1 MRRPLYVS
9 LIAIVVIAFGLV
21 GANMAAGNEP
31 QLGLDLQGGASVVLQ
46 PRGEFQ
52 SDSLDQAIAIIRSRV
67 DALGVAEPE
76 ITRQGDSIVVQLPG
90 VKDQRRALEIVGDTA
105 ELRFRPV
112 LEILPPEGVEI
123 PELPTPSSSVPTDE
137 STSTSAGEDGD
148 DASTT
153 TSAEVTPEDTTEVP
167 RGETTT
173 TTTTTAA
180 PAGEES
186 DDSTTTSTEATTP
199 TTVGEPGEIE
209 TTPREED
216 DPTEVV
222 IFPGRPG
229 DDDEPPLRY
238 RLGPAT
244 VTGEALSTAQAL
256 FNEQNG
262 QWVVNVEFTGSGID
276 QFNAVA
282 SQCFNGDPSVC
293 PTRSLA
299 IVLDAVVQSAPEI
312 QAPEFQRDE
321 VQISGDFDEGDAR
334 DLALVLR
341 FGALP
346 VALEQETVQT
356 ISPSLGRESLEAGV
370 AAGLVGVGLVLLYM
384 ILYYRALGLVV
395 VLGLLVWG
403 ALMWGVISYLGS
415 SSGLALTLAGATG
428 IIVSVGITV
437 DSYVV
442 FFERLKD
449 EVRSGK
455 TIRSSVERGFTRAF
469 RTILTADVSSF
480 MGAALLYWL
489 TVGPVRG
496 FAFFLGLSTMLDV
509 VVAFFFTRP
518 MVTLLSRSR
527 AFTEMRGLGVAR
539 GLARPEGGAA

>member
-1 MRRPLYVS
+1 MRRSLYVS
-9 LIAIVVIAFGLV
+9 LIAIVVIAVGLV

-31 QLGLDLQGGASVVLQ
+31 ELGLDLQGGASVVLQ
-46 PRGEFQ
+46 PRGEYE
-52 SDSLDQAIAIIRSRV
+52 SDSLDQAIEIIRSRV

-90 VKDQRRALEIVGDTA
+90 VKDQRRALDIVGDTA
-105 ELRFRPV
+105 ELHFRPV
-112 LEILPPEGVEI
+112 LEFLPPEGEPI
-123 PELPTPSSSVPTDE
+123 PEPSTTSSSAPADD
-137 STSTSAGEDGD
+137 STSTSAGDGG
-148 DASTT
+148 STS
-153 TSAEVTPEDTTEVP
+153 TSAELTPEDTTEVP

-173 TTTTTAA
+173 SAAPAAGETDETDGSTTTTAA
-180 PAGEES
+180 
-186 DDSTTTSTEATTP
+186 TTP
-199 TTVGEPGEIE
+199 PPAGEPGEVE

-216 DPTEVV
+216 DPTKEV
-222 IFPGRPG
+222 IFEGRSEDG
-229 DDDEPPLRY
+229 EPSLRY

-276 QFNAVA
+276 EFNKVA
-282 SQCFNGDPSVC
+282 ASCFNGDPAVC

-312 QAPEFQRDE
+312 QAPEFKRDE

-356 ISPSLGRESLEAGV
+356 ISPTLGRDSLDAGIT
-370 AAGLVGVGLVLLYM
+370 AGLVGVGLVALYM

-395 VLGLLVWG
+395 VLGLAIWASLLWS
-403 ALMWGVISYLGS
+403 VISYLGA

-428 IIVSVGITV
+428 IIVSVGVTV

-480 MGAALLYWL
+480 MGAALLYFL

-496 FAFFLGLSTMLDV
+496 FAFFLGLSTVLDV

-518 MVTLLSRSR
+518 LVTLLSRSK

-539 GLARPEGGAA
+539 GLARPEGSTA